1 LSAQANDWLTYTAL
15 SSNDGT
21 VLSTARSNDYATY
34 LNAQSN
40 DGATL
45 LTARSNDWT
54 TYSTLAAND
63 GITLATARGN
73 DHSTLLSAYS
83 NDYSTFLTA
92 YSNDHSSYTTLIGLI
107 NTVQDNIGGGSQ
119 WSTSGTSIYYDLGS
133 VSISSSVQ
141 NPASKLYVG
150 GNTYVSGNVEV
161 GDTLIEFSS
170 ATLKKN
176 IVPLNSQLS
185 KVLQLRPVE
194 YEKIHSNTHEY
205 GLISEEVA
213 AIFPHLVKEGNT
225 AIMYT
230 RLIPALIQVIQELNI
245 RLEQLEKKNTN

>member
-1 LSAQANDWLTYTAL
+1 MQITLNQINTATIANSAFA
-15 SSNDGT
+15 SSTSVDI
-21 VLSTARSNDYATY
+21 V
-34 LNAQSN
+34 QSN
-40 DGATL
+40 
-45 LTARSNDWT
+45 LTTEILNYKA
-54 TYSTLAAND
+54 
-63 GITLATARGN
+63 
-73 DHSTLLSAYS
+73 
-83 NDYSTFLTA
+83 NDYS
-92 YSNDHSSYTTLIGLI
+92 SYITLVGLI